1 MVLYFFFPVFP
12 FVCFE
17 SFVVPSSS
25 DFLPLSS
32 AMILY
37 RFSLATLFVLGSLA
51 SAQVALAQRELKDI
65 PIPDAEEERKTFVL
79 PEGFEVNLFAADPG
93 IHKPVQMNFDPQGR
107 LWIAASEVYPQI
119 APGQKATDKILILE
133 DTNGDGVSD
142 KTTVF
147 ADGLLIPTGVEPGDG
162 GAYVANSTEVLH
174 LKDTDG
180 DGKADQSR
188 IVLSGFGTE
197 DTHHI
202 LHTFR
207 WGMDGQL
214 YMNQSIYIHS
224 HVETPFGVR
233 RLNAGGIW
241 QFRPETMRLE
251 VFARGW
257 VNTWGHTFD
266 RWGQSFAT
274 DGAGGEGINYVVPGA
289 SYPAVFGVPRIL
301 HGLNPGSPKYCGL
314 EMVDGRHL
322 PDDWQGNLITHDFRG
337 HRVCRF
343 VLSEDGSG
351 FAARQQ
357 QDLISSNHVAFRPID
372 VKQGPDGAIYI
383 ADWYNPII
391 QHGEVDF
398 RDPRRDHTHGR
409 IWRVT
414 AKGRKPLAKPK
425 LVGADVAS
433 LLSSL
438 KSPETFERQHA
449 KRVLKE
455 LGADKVLQPLTAWV
469 AQLDAN
475 DPQFE
480 HHRLEGLWMFQ
491 SLDVPNVTLLD
502 AVLKSKTPQARAA
515 GVRVVAQWFGV
526 AVGATD
532 EPKLPGQSAK
542 ALAWLET
549 AIADEHPRVRLEA
562 VRALA
567 EFPQLDAA
575 KLALRAVDQPLDQF
589 LDYALWQTSRE
600 LASAWLPEVVAGRF
614 DFEGKIP
621 RLLFAIRSAEA
632 TPAVSV
638 LVAKWKNG
646 EVLAE
651 NGIAA
656 VETIA
661 QLGDPDHLR
670 FVFDKVTSNDA
681 VPSTAALMLRTLAEA
696 KRKRNVQ
703 PAGDLGSLINALK
716 SPDPRLHLAAVDCI
730 GAWKVESFRA
740 PLAELV
746 NDAQA
751 SGPARLA
758 AIQGVAQLGGG
769 ASKQLLAQLAGSN
782 EAESIRAAA
791 VTSLIPLDTGNA
803 AKLAVTWLASSKEI
817 GQQGAVINAFLQHKG
832 GPDVLA
838 SALVDQK
845 LPEDA
850 AKVALRIIT
859 GSGRQEP
866 KLTDALSKSGGI
878 TNMPKKLAKEEMEA
892 LVNTI
897 KDQGDAAHGE
907 RIFRR
912 AELNCL
918 KCHAIGGAGGKVG
931 PDLVSIGSSAQV
943 DYLVDS
949 ILDPNK
955 NVKEGYQSVVVT
967 TDQGKVLTGI
977 KLRQTDTDLLLRD
990 VEDREFGVPL
1000 KSIDELSNGSSLMP
1014 VGLVDK
1020 LTKSELIDLVRFMSE
1035 LGKPGPYA
1043 AVTARVARRWETLQP
1058 TEESYRRLT
1067 RNSETQ
1073 TVADDTGVNWL
1084 PVYSSVQGSLPV
1096 QDILDFTFQRKL
1108 EGTTRKIGYVR
1119 TTINV
1124 TTAGPVGVTLNKPDG
1139 LSVWIDG
1146 KQIDPATKLT
1156 LPLEVGSHKLSFAV
1170 DLHSRTEPLRV
1181 ELTDVSGSVAQA
1193 QFVGGK

>member
-1 MVLYFFFPVFP
+1 MVLYFFFPVFS

-716 SPDPRLHLAAVDCI
+716 SPDPRLQLAAVDCI

-1124 TTAGPVGVTLNKPDG
+1124 TTAGPIGVTLNKPDG
-1139 LSVWIDG
+1139 LFVWIDG

>member
-1 MVLYFFFPVFP
+1 
-12 FVCFE
+12 
-17 SFVVPSSS
+17 
-25 DFLPLSS
+25 
-32 AMILY
+32 MILY

-224 HVETPFGVR
+224 HVETPYGVR

-241 QFRPETMRLE
+241 QFRPETMKLE

-433 LLSSL
+433 LLNSL

-589 LDYALWQTSRE
+589 SEYALWQTSRE
-600 LASAWLPEVVAGRF
+600 LASVWLPEVVAGRF

-716 SPDPRLHLAAVDCI
+716 SPDPRLQLAAVDCI

-1000 KSIDELSNGSSLMP
+1000 KSIDEQSNGSSLMP

-1139 LSVWIDG
+1139 LFVWIDG

>member
-224 HVETPFGVR
+224 HVETPYGVR

-241 QFRPETMRLE
+241 QFRPETMKLE

-433 LLSSL
+433 LLNSL

-549 AIADEHPRVRLEA
+549 AVADEHPRVRLEA

-589 LDYALWQTSRE
+589 SEYALWQTSRE
-600 LASAWLPEVVAGRF
+600 LASVWLPEVVAGRF

-716 SPDPRLHLAAVDCI
+716 SPDPRLQLAAVDCI

-1139 LSVWIDG
+1139 LFVWIDG